1 MILPAL
7 NKYIDQ
13 LDRLGDYLTSRCHQP
28 LAMKVFV
35 KALAVLVLLK
45 TVMLHGI
52 IADIVAYH
60 HPDLPQSGLGR
71 LLLSPVIFA
80 FSHPDVFIGLIAVS
94 CLVIL
99 IARPNYFLNAWLF
112 IIELNLYVLLIPVAD
127 GSDLVLLTMTFI
139 GFPLVPSRS
148 EKANFNRVT
157 VVRTALFNLARIVGM
172 IQILLI
178 YFVSGTD
185 KLLSKTWQT
194 GEAFEYIQNLSRI
207 YNSSLFPVIQ
217 SPLWNIAL
225 SWITILYELIFCVMI
240 LAGRYRIATVSVGI
254 LFHLVI
260 WFALSLPDF
269 ALVMIVSLLI
279 FLKDEDYQY
288 VGKKIRP
295 SPL

>member
-1 MILPAL
+1 M
-7 NKYIDQ
+7 DQ
-13 LDRLGDYLTSRCHQP
+13 LDRLGGHLTSGCHQP
-28 LAMKVFV
+28 LAMKIFV
-35 KALAVLVLLK
+35 KALTVLVLLK
-45 TVMLHGI
+45 TVMLRGV

-71 LLLSPVIFA
+71 LLLAPTMFA
-80 FSHPDVFIGLIAVS
+80 FNHPDVFIGLTVLS

-99 IARPNYFLNAWLF
+99 IAPASYFLNAWLF
-112 IIELNLYVLLIPVAD
+112 VIELNIYVLLIPVAD

-139 GFPLVPSRS
+139 SFPLVSVGS
-148 EKANFNRVT
+148 GKSNFNRAT
-157 VVRTALFNLARIVGM
+157 VVRTALFNLARIFGM

-194 GEAFEYIQNLSRI
+194 GNAFEYIQNLSRI
-207 YNSSLFPVIQ
+207 YNSSLFPVVH
-217 SPLWNIAL
+217 SPFWNIAL

-240 LAGRYRIATVSVGI
+240 LAGRCRLVAIMAGM
-254 LFHLVI
+254 LFHLMI

-269 ALVMIVSLLI
+269 ALVMMVSLLV

-288 VGKKIRP
+288 ARKKIRP